1 MGQAGRFLFYKDYA
15 WVPAVPMD
23 QSRSKLTKTLLV
35 LSVQPVPLYTV
46 GTQAGRPQE
55 SLKLRVFDVAFLF
68 LPFWSWV
75 LYSYTN
81 LPATYFHLQ
90 KHQHLLRII

>member
-1 MGQAGRFLFYKDYA
+1 MAV
-15 WVPAVPMD
+15 VPGLL
-23 QSRSKLTKTLLV
+23 RSWGLCQGSNYLSAQ

-90 KHQHLLRII
+90 KHQHLLRIIEQVT